1 MLIMVAIFLLAM
13 IVMMAAAES
22 PMVLTKITQRA
33 VMDDAAVAQDH
44 SAVNEAGKRS
54 DLVQHNQ
61 HAGARRQQSG
71 EHFCEHPLM
80 LEVNSRG
87 GLIQD
92 QKIWLARKRPG
103 DQHPL
108 LLPT

>member
-1 MLIMVAIFLLAM
+1 MVVISLPGM
-13 IVMMAAAES
+13 IVMMAADS
-22 PMVLTKITQRA
+22 TMVLTKIAQRA
-33 VMDDAAVAQDH
+33 VIDDAAVAQDH

-71 EHFCEHPLM
+71 QHFCKHPLM

-92 QKIWLARKRPG
+92 QKIWLTCKRPG

>member
-1 MLIMVAIFLLAM
+1 M
-13 IVMMAAAES
+13 MMAADS
-22 PMVLTKITQRA
+22 TMVLTKITQWA
-33 VMDDAAVAQDH
+33 VIDDATIAQDH

-54 DLVQHNQ
+54 DLVQHNE

-71 EHFCEHPLM
+71 QHFCEHPLM

-92 QKIWLARKRPG
+92 QKIWLARKCPG